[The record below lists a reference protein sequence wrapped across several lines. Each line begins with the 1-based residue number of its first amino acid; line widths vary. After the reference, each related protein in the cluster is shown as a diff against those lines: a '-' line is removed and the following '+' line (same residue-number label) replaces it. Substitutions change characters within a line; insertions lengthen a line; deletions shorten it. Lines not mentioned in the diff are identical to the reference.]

1 MWMYNY
7 IKKTAVYWLP
17 SPELPSTWRWEV
29 SLSISARTDRWLYH
43 APSGPHWGCQAIIKA
58 FKDPKMSQ
66 QDETRDINNSSG
78 IWNKEKAWKWQKSKR
93 SYGSYNIGLSTVCG
107 MKKWKDQ
114 LWSFMASSACVQDD
128 LKWQTLKVPKLAQ
141 LDKELYMCF
150 TAVHSEGNPVTSFDN
165 W

>member
-1 MWMYNY
+1 MWTLEESRLKMRSYFVRQCTYWSLTLSCTFRTSLRLSGNY
-7 IKKTAVYWLP
+7 KGFQRSKDEP
-17 SPELPSTWRWEV
+17 
-29 SLSISARTDRWLYH
+29 ARYCW
-43 APSGPHWGCQAIIKA
+43 
-58 FKDPKMSQ
+58 
-66 QDETRDINNSSG
+66 QDKTRDFNNSSG
-78 IWNKEKAWKWQKSKR
+78 IWNKKASKWQKSKR
-93 SYGSYNIGLSTVCG
+93 SYGSYNIGLSTVYG